1 VHCIEVKVWSNGM
14 QYRTCPSHKA
24 LFIYERSD
32 ILKATLS
39 FSKDKNKT
47 QFLIRECPDSNIGP
61 RIVKREI
68 QNCFKKIWQNS
79 GTK

>member
-47 QFLIRECPDSNIGP
+47 QFLIRECPKN
-61 RIVKREI
+61 R
-68 QNCFKKIWQNS
+68 QNS
-79 GTK
+79 GGFICSNFEIPSPEF